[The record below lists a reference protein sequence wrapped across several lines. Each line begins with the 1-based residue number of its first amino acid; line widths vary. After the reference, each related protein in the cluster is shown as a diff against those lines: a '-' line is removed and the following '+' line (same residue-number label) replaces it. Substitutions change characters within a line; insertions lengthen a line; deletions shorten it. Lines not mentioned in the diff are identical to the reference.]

1 MLLKSIAKKAK
12 QSLFLYYNNDD
23 VLMAKKTE
31 KPSNPYK
38 SEPESNLPRP
48 KIPFFYSLI
57 ALALIIGVQLAFFWS
72 GSTPEVPYST
82 FRSLIAENK
91 VESVKLAPEKIMVQL
106 KQGVTVSV
114 GAAEGDQPS
123 VSAPKSSSKPSNE
136 LVVTPVRD
144 DKLIELLESK
154 GVRYQGV
161 QGNSWIGELLQ
172 WIIPFGLL
180 LGMYFFVFR
189 RMGGPG
195 SQFMNIG
202 KNKAALYE
210 NFDEHTRITFKDV
223 AGLDEAKAEVMEVVD
238 FLKDPKKYTTLGGKL
253 PKGVLLVGPPG
264 TGKTLLAKA
273 VAGEA
278 DVPFFSL
285 SGSDFVE
292 MFVGV
297 GAARVRDLFKQAKEK
312 APCII
317 FIDEIDA
324 VGRSRGKGVMMGAND
339 ERENTLNQLLVEMDG
354 FATDKGV
361 ILIAATNR
369 PDVLDSALL
378 RPGRF
383 DRQIMVDK
391 PDLKGRVDILK
402 VHTKSLSLGNDVN
415 LKTLASQTPGFA
427 GAEIANAANEA
438 ALLASRR
445 NKQTIDMKDFEDA
458 IERVVAGL
466 EKKNKVINPR
476 ERQIVAYHEAGHA
489 IVSWMMVENDPVQK
503 ISIVPRGMSA
513 LGYTMNIPLEDRYL
527 MTRRELFAR
536 ICGLLG
542 GRIAEQVIFGEIST
556 GAQNDLEKVTS
567 IAYNMVMVYGMSE
580 KLGNISFYDSH
591 NSGYGMEKK
600 YGEETARLI
609 DQEVRHI
616 IEEARVAV
624 LELLAEHRDKL
635 ERLASELLQKEMLQQ
650 SQIEEILGKRPGGNL
665 FPSSYDDVEE
675 VEVDAAPS
683 VTCEAAVV
691 ENGTAVSATTDKAKS
706 QLSPCEQK
714 ALEEA
719 VARIQRAREQ
729 REAQQQQQNPPSEV

>member
-1 MLLKSIAKKAK
+1 
-12 QSLFLYYNNDD
+12 
-23 VLMAKKTE
+23 MAKNTI

-38 SEPESNLPRP
+38 NQPENNLPRP
-48 KIPFFYSLI
+48 KFPIMYYVVVIVL
-57 ALALIIGVQLAFFWS
+57 LIGVQLAFFWS
-72 GSTPEVPYST
+72 GSTQEIPYST
-82 FRSLIAENK
+82 FRKLIAENQ
-91 VESVKLAPEKIMVQL
+91 VVSVKISPEKIYVKL
-106 KQGVTVSV
+106 KP
-114 GAAEGDQPS
+114 GAETGLAVKGSQKEGPGISFPQS
-123 VSAPKSSSKPSNE
+123 TSKQDEIIVN
-136 LVVTPVRD
+136 PVRD
-144 DKLIELLESK
+144 EGLIELLESK
-154 GVRYQGV
+154 GIKYQGLP
-161 QGNSWIGELLQ
+161 SSTWISELLQ
-172 WIIPFGLL
+172 WIVPFGLL
-180 LGMYFFVFR
+180 IGIYFFVFR
-189 RMGGPG
+189 RMGAPG

-210 NFDEHTRITFKDV
+210 NLDEHTRITFKDV

-278 DVPFFSL
+278 DVPFFSI

-324 VGRSRGKGVMMGAND
+324 VGRSRGKGAMMGAND

-391 PDLKGRVDILK
+391 PDLKGRIDIFK
-402 VHTKSLSLGNDVN
+402 VHTKDLSLSKDVN
-415 LKTLASQTPGFA
+415 LKALASQTPGFA

-445 NKQTIDMKDFEDA
+445 NKKSIEMKDFEDA
-458 IERVVAGL
+458 IERCVAGL

-476 ERQIVAYHEAGHA
+476 EKQIVAYHEAGHA
-489 IVSWMMVENDPVQK
+489 IVSWMMPDNDPVQK

-527 MTRRELFAR
+527 MTKSELLGR

-542 GRIAEQVIFGEIST
+542 GRIAELIIFSEIST

-567 IAYNMVMVYGMSE
+567 IAYNMVTVYGMSD
-580 KLGNISFYDSH
+580 KLGNLSFYES
-591 NSGYGMEKK
+591 NNPYYGGPGIDKK

-609 DQEVRHI
+609 DREVMSIVEESRMKVMNLLTQNRH
-616 IEEARVAV
+616 
-624 LELLAEHRDKL
+624 KL
-635 ERLASELLQKEMLQQ
+635 EQLASELLLKEMLQY
-650 SQIEEILGKRPGGNL
+650 SQIEEILGKRPEGL
-665 FPSSYDDVEE
+665 FPVHIEE
-675 VEVDAAPS
+675 ES
-683 VTCEAAVV
+683 LL
-691 ENGTAVSATTDKAKS
+691 ENEDENQEKSTVQSNREELTDK
-706 QLSPCEQK
+706 EQ
-714 ALEEA
+714 AELEEA
-719 VARIQRAREQ
+719 VARLKQGRIIQE
-729 REAQQQQQNPPSEV
+729 N

>member
-1 MLLKSIAKKAK
+1 
-12 QSLFLYYNNDD
+12 
-23 VLMAKKTE
+23 MAKKLS

-38 SEPESNLPRP
+38 NLPENNVPRP
-48 KIPFFYSLI
+48 KFSIMYYVVVIVL
-57 ALALIIGVQLAFFWS
+57 LIGVQLAFFWS
-72 GSTPEVPYST
+72 GSTQEIPYST
-82 FRSLIAENK
+82 FRKLIAENK
-91 VESVKLAPEKIMVQL
+91 IESVKIAQERIYVKL
-106 KQGVTVSV
+106 KQGMNTGV
-114 GAAEGDQPS
+114 
-123 VSAPKSSSKPSNE
+123 APKEQQKDGPGMFLPQSTSKQEEIFVNA
-136 LVVTPVRD
+136 VRD
-144 DKLIELLESK
+144 ETLIELLESK
-154 GVRYQGV
+154 GIKYQGV
-161 QGNSWIGELLQ
+161 PSSTWISELLQ
-172 WIIPFGLL
+172 WILPFGLL
-180 LGMYFFVFR
+180 IGIYFFVFR

-195 SQFMNIG
+195 SQFMNIS

-210 NFDEHTRITFKDV
+210 NLDEHTRITFKDV

-278 DVPFFSL
+278 DVPFFSI

-324 VGRSRGKGVMMGAND
+324 VGRSRGKGAMMGAND

-391 PDLKGRVDILK
+391 PDLKGRIDIFK
-402 VHTKSLSLGNDVN
+402 VHTKDLSLSTDVN
-415 LKTLASQTPGFA
+415 LKALASQTPGFA

-445 NKQTIDMKDFEDA
+445 NKLSIEMKDFEDA

-476 ERQIVAYHEAGHA
+476 EKQIVAYHEAGHA
-489 IVSWMMVENDPVQK
+489 IISWMMAENDPVQK

-527 MTRRELFAR
+527 MTKSELLAR

-542 GRIAEQVIFGEIST
+542 GRIAEEIIFNEIST
-556 GAQNDLEKVTS
+556 GAQNDLEK
-567 IAYNMVMVYGMSE
+567 
-580 KLGNISFYDSH
+580 
-591 NSGYGMEKK
+591 
-600 YGEETARLI
+600 
-609 DQEVRHI
+609 
-616 IEEARVAV
+616 
-624 LELLAEHRDKL
+624 
-635 ERLASELLQKEMLQQ
+635 
-650 SQIEEILGKRPGGNL
+650 
-665 FPSSYDDVEE
+665 SYKH
-675 VEVDAAPS
+675 S
-683 VTCEAAVV
+683 
-691 ENGTAVSATTDKAKS
+691 
-706 QLSPCEQK
+706 L
-714 ALEEA
+714 
-719 VARIQRAREQ
+719 
-729 REAQQQQQNPPSEV
+729 

>member
-1 MLLKSIAKKAK
+1 
-12 QSLFLYYNNDD
+12 
-23 VLMAKKTE
+23 MAKK
-31 KPSNPYK
+31 PSKFPNPYK
-38 SEPESNLPRP
+38 SEQESNERRP
-48 KIPFFYSLI
+48 KFSIMYYVVVILLLI
-57 ALALIIGVQLAFFWS
+57 GIQLAFFWS
-72 GSTPEVPYST
+72 GSTQEIPYST
-82 FRSLIAENK
+82 FRQYITENK
-91 VESVKLAPEKIMVQL
+91 VKSVKISPEKIYVKLRTEPENSVTGKEPRKDGPGVLLPQSSP
-106 KQGVTVSV
+106 KQD
-114 GAAEGDQPS
+114 EI
-123 VSAPKSSSKPSNE
+123 
-136 LVVTPVRD
+136 VVIPVRD
-144 DKLIELLESK
+144 ENLIELLESK
-154 GVRYQGV
+154 GVKYEGLP
-161 QGNSWIGELLQ
+161 SSTWIGELVQ
-172 WIIPFGLL
+172 WVLPFALL
-180 LGMYFFVFR
+180 IGIYFFVFR
-189 RMGGPG
+189 RMGAPG

-210 NFDEHTRITFKDV
+210 NLDEHTRITFKDV

-278 DVPFFSL
+278 DVPFFSI

-324 VGRSRGKGVMMGAND
+324 VGRSRGKGYMMGAND

-391 PDLKGRVDILK
+391 PDLKGRIDIFK
-402 VHTKSLSLGNDVN
+402 VHTKSLSLSKDVN

-445 NKQTIDMKDFEDA
+445 NKNSIEMKDFEDA

-476 ERQIVAYHEAGHA
+476 EKQIVAYHEAGHA
-489 IVSWMMVENDPVQK
+489 IVSWMMPENDPVQK

-527 MTRRELFAR
+527 MTKTELSAR
-536 ICGLLG
+536 ICSLLG
-542 GRIAEQVIFGEIST
+542 GRIAEQIIFGEIST

-567 IAYNMVMVYGMSE
+567 IAYNMVMVYGMSS
-580 KLGNISFYDSH
+580 KLGNLSFFESNNPY
-591 NSGYGMEKK
+591 YGSPGIDKK
-600 YGEETARLI
+600 YSEETARLI
-609 DQEVRHI
+609 DSEVMAI
-616 IEEARVAV
+616 IEEARSKVTDM
-624 LELLAEHRDKL
+624 LTENRDKL
-635 ERLASELLQKEMLQQ
+635 EKLATELLQKEMLQYA
-650 SQIEEILGKRPGGNL
+650 QIEEILGKRPEGL
-665 FPSSYDDVEE
+665 FPVQIEDDVHPEFNGQSPE
-675 VEVDAAPS
+675 NTTDA
-683 VTCEAAVV
+683 
-691 ENGTAVSATTDKAKS
+691 ENGNRLNDD
-706 QLSPCEQK
+706 EQA

-719 VARIQRAREQ
+719 VARLKQSRNIAG
-729 REAQQQQQNPPSEV
+729 N

>member
-1 MLLKSIAKKAK
+1 
-12 QSLFLYYNNDD
+12 
-23 VLMAKKTE
+23 MAKKTN

-38 SEPESNLPRP
+38 NEPENNLPRP
-48 KIPFFYSLI
+48 KFPIMYYVVVIVL
-57 ALALIIGVQLAFFWS
+57 LIGVQLAFFWS
-72 GSTPEVPYST
+72 GSTPERPYSF
-82 FRSLIAENK
+82 FRQLITENK
-91 VESVKLAPEKIMVQL
+91 VVSVKISPERIYVKL
-106 KQGVTVSV
+106 KPGTDIGKDAKDSQKENPGISLPQST
-114 GAAEGDQPS
+114 
-123 VSAPKSSSKPSNE
+123 SKQDEIFVN
-136 LVVTPVRD
+136 PVRD
-144 DKLIELLESK
+144 DSLIELLESK
-154 GVRYQGV
+154 GIQYQGLP
-161 QGNSWIGELLQ
+161 SSTWISELLQ
-172 WIIPFGLL
+172 WILPFGLL
-180 LGMYFFVFR
+180 IGIYFFVFR
-189 RMGGPG
+189 KMGGPG

-210 NFDEHTRITFKDV
+210 NLDEHTRITFKDV

-278 DVPFFSL
+278 DVPFFSI

-324 VGRSRGKGVMMGAND
+324 VGRSRGKGAMMGAND

-391 PDLKGRVDILK
+391 PDLKGRIDIFK
-402 VHTKSLSLGNDVN
+402 VHTKALSLSKEVN
-415 LKTLASQTPGFA
+415 LKALASQTPGFA

-445 NKQTIDMKDFEDA
+445 NKQSIEMKDFEDA
-458 IERVVAGL
+458 IERCVAGL

-476 ERQIVAYHEAGHA
+476 EKQIVAYHEAGHA
-489 IVSWMMVENDPVQK
+489 IVSWLMADNDPVQK

-527 MTRRELFAR
+527 MTRSELLGR

-542 GRIAEQVIFGEIST
+542 GRIAELIIFSEIST

-567 IAYNMVMVYGMSE
+567 IAYNMVTVYGMSE
-580 KLGNISFYDSH
+580 KLGNLSFYES
-591 NSGYGMEKK
+591 NNPYYGSPGIDKK

-609 DQEVRHI
+609 DREVMSI
-616 IEEARVAV
+616 VEESRIKVMN
-624 LELLAEHRDKL
+624 LLTENREKL
-635 ERLASELLQKEMLQQ
+635 EMLASELLLKEMLQYP
-650 SQIEEILGKRPGGNL
+650 QIEEILGKRPEGL
-665 FPSSYDDVEE
+665 FPVHIEE
-675 VEVDAAPS
+675 EHLP
-683 VTCEAAVV
+683 
-691 ENGTAVSATTDKAKS
+691 ENEEESAKNPAIHANTEQLTAS
-706 QLSPCEQK
+706 EQ
-714 ALEEA
+714 AELEEA
-719 VARIQRAREQ
+719 VARLRQERKI
-729 REAQQQQQNPPSEV
+729 SEN

>member
-1 MLLKSIAKKAK
+1 MYYLVVILL
-12 QSLFLYYNNDD
+12 
-23 VLMAKKTE
+23 
-31 KPSNPYK
+31 
-38 SEPESNLPRP
+38 
-48 KIPFFYSLI
+48 LI
-57 ALALIIGVQLAFFWS
+57 GIQLAFFWS
-72 GSTPEVPYST
+72 GSSVEIPYST
-82 FRSLIAENK
+82 FRKYIAENR
-91 VESVKLAPEKIMVQL
+91 VESVKISSDRIYVQL
-106 KQGVTVSV
+106 KNDEKTGNSAQDSTR
-114 GAAEGDQPS
+114 EGPRMFI
-123 VSAPKSSSKPSNE
+123 PNSSNQSNE
-136 LVVTPVRD
+136 IFVTPVRD
-144 DKLIELLESK
+144 DELIGLLESK
-154 GVRYQGV
+154 GIKYQGLPS
-161 QGNSWIGELLQ
+161 NTWLSELLQ
-172 WIIPFGLL
+172 WVLPFGLL
-180 LGMYFFVFR
+180 IGIYFFVFR

-210 NFDEHTRITFKDV
+210 NLDEHTRITFRDV

-238 FLKDPKKYTTLGGKL
+238 FLKDPKKYTKLGGKL

-278 DVPFFSL
+278 EVPFFSI

-297 GAARVRDLFKQAKEK
+297 GAARVRDLFRQAKEK

-324 VGRSRGKGVMMGAND
+324 VGRSRGKGAMMGAND

-361 ILIAATNR
+361 ILMAATNR

-391 PDLKGRVDILK
+391 PDLKGRIDIFE
-402 VHTKSLSLGNDVN
+402 VHTKNLSLSPDVN

-445 NKQTIDMKDFEDA
+445 NKQSIEMKDFEDA

-476 ERQIVAYHEAGHA
+476 EKQIVAYHEAGHA
-489 IVSWMMVENDPVQK
+489 IVSWMMPENDPVQK

-527 MTRRELFAR
+527 MTKNELFAR

-542 GRIAEQVIFGEIST
+542 GRIAEQIVFGEIST
-556 GAQNDLEKVTS
+556 GAQNDLEKVTG

-580 KLGNISFYDSH
+580 RLGNLSFYES
-591 NSGYGMEKK
+591 NNPYYGGPSIDKK
-600 YGEETARLI
+600 YSEETAQLI
-609 DQEVRHI
+609 DSEVKALV
-616 IEEARVAV
+616 EQARQTVTDLLTTNREKLETLAR
-624 LELLAEHRDKL
+624 ELL
-635 ERLASELLQKEMLQQ
+635 SKEMLQYC
-650 SQIEEILGKRPGGNL
+650 QIEEILGKRPAG
-665 FPSSYDDVEE
+665 SSSAHLHTDC
-675 VEVDAAPS
+675 S
-683 VTCEAAVV
+683 G
-691 ENGTAVSATTDKAKS
+691 NGTAVQEPAEE
-706 QLSPCEQK
+706 PEQK
-714 ALEEA
+714 SMSEQERMELEAA
-719 VARIQRAREQ
+719 VARLRENREQ
-729 REAQQQQQNPPSEV
+729 TGS

>member
-1 MLLKSIAKKAK
+1 
-12 QSLFLYYNNDD
+12 
-23 VLMAKKTE
+23 MAKK
-31 KPSNPYK
+31 PLRPLNPYK
-38 SEPESNLPRP
+38 NEPENNIPRP
-48 KIPFFYSLI
+48 KFSIMYYVVVIVIL
-57 ALALIIGVQLAFFWS
+57 IGVQLAFFWS
-72 GSTPEVPYST
+72 GSTKEIPYSE
-82 FRSLIAENK
+82 FRKLITEDK
-91 VESVKLAPEKIMVQL
+91 IESVKISPERISIKLKPGVEAGLAVKEPQKETPGFLPQ
-106 KQGVTVSV
+106 
-114 GAAEGDQPS
+114 
-123 VSAPKSSSKPSNE
+123 SSSKQDEIFVN
-136 LVVTPVRD
+136 PVRD
-144 DKLIELLESK
+144 DTLIELLESQGIK
-154 GVRYQGV
+154 YQGMA
-161 QGNSWIGELLQ
+161 SITWISELIQ
-172 WIIPFGLL
+172 WILPFALL
-180 LGMYFFVFR
+180 IGIYFFVFR

-210 NFDEHTRITFKDV
+210 NLDEHTRITFKDV

-278 DVPFFSL
+278 DVPFFSI

-324 VGRSRGKGVMMGAND
+324 VGRSRGKGAMMGAND

-391 PDLKGRVDILK
+391 PDLKGRIDIFK
-402 VHTKSLSLGNDVN
+402 VHTKKLSLSPNVN
-415 LKTLASQTPGFA
+415 LKALASQTPGFA
-427 GAEIANAANEA
+427 GAEIANTANEA

-445 NKQTIDMKDFEDA
+445 NKLSIEMKDFEDA
-458 IERVVAGL
+458 IERCVAGL

-476 ERQIVAYHEAGHA
+476 EKQIVAYHEAGHA
-489 IVSWMMVENDPVQK
+489 IVSWMMPENDPVQK

-527 MTRRELFAR
+527 MTKTELLAR

-542 GRIAEQVIFGEIST
+542 GRIAEQIIFNEIST

-567 IAYNMVMVYGMSE
+567 IAYNMVMVYGMSD
-580 KLGNISFYDSH
+580 KLGNLSFFESNNPY
-591 NSGYGMEKK
+591 YGSPGIDKK
-600 YGEETARLI
+600 YGEETARII
-609 DQEVRHI
+609 DREVMAI
-616 IEEARVAV
+616 VEDARLKVMN
-624 LELLAEHRDKL
+624 LLNVNREKL
-635 ERLASELLQKEMLQQ
+635 EKLASELLLKEMLQYA
-650 SQIEEILGKRPGGNL
+650 QIEEILGKRAEGL
-665 FPSSYDDVEE
+665 FPVQAEEESLPENDQESSTEIASQNNLD
-675 VEVDAAPS
+675 
-683 VTCEAAVV
+683 
-691 ENGTAVSATTDKAKS
+691 
-706 QLSPCEQK
+706 QLSQQEQVE
-714 ALEEA
+714 LEEA
-719 VARIQRAREQ
+719 VAKLRGKRSSQV
-729 REAQQQQQNPPSEV
+729 S

>member
-1 MLLKSIAKKAK
+1 
-12 QSLFLYYNNDD
+12 
-23 VLMAKKTE
+23 MAKK
-31 KPSNPYK
+31 PLRPLNPYK
-38 SEPESNLPRP
+38 NEPENNIPRP
-48 KIPFFYSLI
+48 KFSIMYYVVVIVIL
-57 ALALIIGVQLAFFWS
+57 IGVQLAFFWS
-72 GSTPEVPYST
+72 GSTKEIPYSE
-82 FRSLIAENK
+82 FRKLITEDK
-91 VESVKLAPEKIMVQL
+91 IESVKISPERISIKLKPGVEAGLAVKEPQKETPGFLPQ
-106 KQGVTVSV
+106 
-114 GAAEGDQPS
+114 
-123 VSAPKSSSKPSNE
+123 SSSKQDEIFVN
-136 LVVTPVRD
+136 PVRD
-144 DKLIELLESK
+144 DTLIELLESQGIK
-154 GVRYQGV
+154 YQGMAS
-161 QGNSWIGELLQ
+161 NTWISELIQ
-172 WIIPFGLL
+172 WILPFALL
-180 LGMYFFVFR
+180 IGIYFFVFR

-210 NFDEHTRITFKDV
+210 NLDEHTRITFKDV

-278 DVPFFSL
+278 DVPFFSI

-324 VGRSRGKGVMMGAND
+324 VGRSRGKGAMMGAND

-391 PDLKGRVDILK
+391 PDLKGRIDIFK
-402 VHTKSLSLGNDVN
+402 VHTKKLSLSPNVN
-415 LKTLASQTPGFA
+415 LKALASQTPGFA
-427 GAEIANAANEA
+427 GAEIANTANEA

-445 NKQTIDMKDFEDA
+445 NKLSIEMKDFEDA
-458 IERVVAGL
+458 IERCVAGL

-476 ERQIVAYHEAGHA
+476 EKQIVAYHEAGHA
-489 IVSWMMVENDPVQK
+489 IVSWMMPENDPVQK

-527 MTRRELFAR
+527 MTKTELLAR

-542 GRIAEQVIFGEIST
+542 GRIAEQIIFNEIST

-567 IAYNMVMVYGMSE
+567 IAYNMVMVYGMSD
-580 KLGNISFYDSH
+580 KLGNLSFFESNNPY
-591 NSGYGMEKK
+591 YGSPGIDKK
-600 YGEETARLI
+600 YGEETARII
-609 DQEVRHI
+609 DREVMAI
-616 IEEARVAV
+616 VEDARLKVMN
-624 LELLAEHRDKL
+624 LLNVNREKL
-635 ERLASELLQKEMLQQ
+635 EKLASELLLKEMLQYA
-650 SQIEEILGKRPGGNL
+650 QIEEILGKRAEGL
-665 FPSSYDDVEE
+665 FPVQAEEESLPENDQESSTEIASQNNLD
-675 VEVDAAPS
+675 
-683 VTCEAAVV
+683 
-691 ENGTAVSATTDKAKS
+691 
-706 QLSPCEQK
+706 QLSQQEQVE
-714 ALEEA
+714 LEEA
-719 VARIQRAREQ
+719 VAKLRGKRNSQV
-729 REAQQQQQNPPSEV
+729 S

>member
-1 MLLKSIAKKAK
+1 
-12 QSLFLYYNNDD
+12 
-23 VLMAKKTE
+23 MAKKTL

-38 SEPESNLPRP
+38 NEPDNNIPRP
-48 KIPFFYSLI
+48 KFSIMYYVVVIVL
-57 ALALIIGVQLAFFWS
+57 LIGVQLAFFWS
-72 GSTPEVPYST
+72 GSTREIPYST
-82 FRSLIAENK
+82 FRKLIAENK
-91 VESVKLAPEKIMVQL
+91 IESVKIAQERIYIKIKPGAETAIAVKEQPKDGPGL
-106 KQGVTVSV
+106 FLPQSTSKQEEIFV
-114 GAAEGDQPS
+114 
-123 VSAPKSSSKPSNE
+123 N
-136 LVVTPVRD
+136 PVRD
-144 DKLIELLESK
+144 DSLVELLESK
-154 GVRYQGV
+154 GIKYQGMA
-161 QGNSWIGELLQ
+161 SSTWISELLQ
-172 WIIPFGLL
+172 WILPFALL
-180 LGMYFFVFR
+180 IGIYFFVFR

-210 NFDEHTRITFKDV
+210 NLDEHSRITFKDV

-278 DVPFFSL
+278 DVPFFSI

-324 VGRSRGKGVMMGAND
+324 VGRSRGKGAMMGAND

-391 PDLKGRVDILK
+391 PDLKGRIDIFK
-402 VHTKSLSLGNDVN
+402 VHTKKLSLSEDVN

-427 GAEIANAANEA
+427 GAEIANTANEA

-445 NKQTIDMKDFEDA
+445 NKKSIEMKDFEDA
-458 IERVVAGL
+458 IERCVAGL

-476 ERQIVAYHEAGHA
+476 EKQIVAYHEAGHA
-489 IVSWMMVENDPVQK
+489 IVSWMMPENDPVQK

-527 MTRRELFAR
+527 MTKSELLAR

-542 GRIAEQVIFGEIST
+542 GRIAEQIIFNEIST

-580 KLGNISFYDSH
+580 KLGNLSFFESNNPY
-591 NSGYGMEKK
+591 YGSPGIDKK
-600 YGEETARLI
+600 YGEETGRLI
-609 DQEVRHI
+609 DREVMAI
-616 IEEARVAV
+616 IEDSRLKVMNLLTLNREKLEKLAG
-624 LELLAEHRDKL
+624 ELLL
-635 ERLASELLQKEMLQQ
+635 KEMLQY
-650 SQIEEILGKRPGGNL
+650 SQIEEILGKRPEGL
-665 FPSSYDDVEE
+665 FPVQSQEE
-675 VEVDAAPS
+675 YSPED
-683 VTCEAAVV
+683 EA
-691 ENGTAVSATTDKAKS
+691 ENSRQTTLQNNTD
-706 QLSPCEQK
+706 QLSAKEQSE
-714 ALEEA
+714 LEDA
-719 VARIQRAREQ
+719 VARLREV
-729 REAQQQQQNPPSEV
+729 RKIPEN

>member
-1 MLLKSIAKKAK
+1 
-12 QSLFLYYNNDD
+12 
-23 VLMAKKTE
+23 MAKK
-31 KPSNPYK
+31 PNRFPNPYK
-38 SEPESNLPRP
+38 NEQDGNERRPRFS
-48 KIPFFYSLI
+48 ILYYAVVIVLLI
-57 ALALIIGVQLAFFWS
+57 GIQLAFFWS
-72 GSTPEVPYST
+72 GSTQEVPYST
-82 FRSLIAENK
+82 FRQLITENK
-91 VESVKLAPEKIMVQL
+91 VESVKISPEKIYLKL
-106 KQGVTVSV
+106 KQGPESI
-114 GAAEGDQPS
+114 AAKKEQPQEGPGGLLQSPS
-123 VSAPKSSSKPSNE
+123 KQDE
-136 LVVTPVRD
+136 LVVNPVRD
-144 DKLIELLESK
+144 DQLIELLESH
-154 GVRYQGV
+154 GVKYQGLP
-161 QGNSWIGELLQ
+161 SSTWIGELIQ
-172 WIIPFGLL
+172 WVLPFALL
-180 LGMYFFVFR
+180 IGIYFFVFR

-210 NFDEHTRITFKDV
+210 NLDEHTRITFKDV

-238 FLKDPKKYTTLGGKL
+238 FLKDPKKYTALGGKL

-273 VAGEA
+273 VAGQA
-278 DVPFFSL
+278 DVPFFSI

-324 VGRSRGKGVMMGAND
+324 VGRSRGKGYMMGAND

-391 PDLKGRVDILK
+391 PDLKGRIDIFK
-402 VHTKSLSLGNDVN
+402 VHTKTLSLSKDVN
-415 LKTLASQTPGFA
+415 LKTLATQTPGFA

-445 NKQTIDMKDFEDA
+445 NKKSIEMKDFEDA

-476 ERQIVAYHEAGHA
+476 EKQIVAYHEAGHA
-489 IVSWMMVENDPVQK
+489 IISWLMPENDPVQK

-527 MTRRELFAR
+527 MTRNELFAR
-536 ICGLLG
+536 ICSLLG
-542 GRIAEQVIFGEIST
+542 GRIAEQVIFSEIST

-580 KLGNISFYDSH
+580 KLGNLSFYES
-591 NSGYGMEKK
+591 NNPYYGSPGIDKK
-600 YGEETARLI
+600 YSDETGRLI
-609 DQEVRHI
+609 DSEVMALI
-616 IEEARVAV
+616 NDACSKVTAMLTEN
-624 LELLAEHRDKL
+624 RDKL
-635 ERLASELLQKEMLQQ
+635 EQLAGELLKKEMLQYA
-650 SQIEEILGKRPGGNL
+650 QIEEILGKRPPGL
-665 FPSSYDDVEE
+665 FPVQTDEETVVVEE
-675 VEVDAAPS
+675 NPS
-683 VTCEAAVV
+683 VDSSAGA
-691 ENGTAVSATTDKAKS
+691 ENGIS
-706 QLSPCEQK
+706 LSEKEQSE
-714 ALEEA
+714 LEEA
-719 VARIQRAREQ
+719 VARIQQSRN
-729 REAQQQQQNPPSEV
+729 QNES

>member
-1 MLLKSIAKKAK
+1 MYYVVVIVLL
-12 QSLFLYYNNDD
+12 
-23 VLMAKKTE
+23 
-31 KPSNPYK
+31 
-38 SEPESNLPRP
+38 
-48 KIPFFYSLI
+48 
-57 ALALIIGVQLAFFWS
+57 IGIQLAFFWR
-72 GSTPEVPYST
+72 GSTKEIPYSE
-82 FRSLIAENK
+82 FRKQIAENK
-91 VESVKLAPEKIMVQL
+91 VESVRIAPEKIY
-106 KQGVTVSV
+106 VTFKAPLVTEI
-114 GAAEGDQPS
+114 ATKEQPT
-123 VSAPKSSSKPSNE
+123 SKKEEFFVN
-136 LVVTPVRD
+136 PVRD
-144 DKLIELLESK
+144 ETLIELLENK
-154 GVRYQGV
+154 GIKYQGLP
-161 QGNSWIGELLQ
+161 SSTWINELLQ
-172 WIIPFGLL
+172 WLLPFALLIGL
-180 LGMYFFVFR
+180 YFFVFR

-210 NFDEHTRITFKDV
+210 NLDEHTRITFKDV

-278 DVPFFSL
+278 DVPFFSI

-324 VGRSRGKGVMMGAND
+324 VGRSRGKGAMMGAND

-361 ILIAATNR
+361 ILMAATNR

-391 PDLKGRVDILK
+391 PDLKGRIDIFK
-402 VHTKSLSLGNDVN
+402 VHTKKLSLSDDVN
-415 LKTLASQTPGFA
+415 LKVLASQTPGFA
-427 GAEIANAANEA
+427 GADIANAANEA

-445 NKQTIDMKDFEDA
+445 NKQGIEMKDFEDA

-476 ERQIVAYHEAGHA
+476 EKQIVAYHEAGHA
-489 IVSWMMVENDPVQK
+489 IISWIMPENDPVQK

-527 MTRRELFAR
+527 MTKSELLAR
-536 ICGLLG
+536 ICSLLG
-542 GRIAEQVIFGEIST
+542 GRIAEQIIFNEIST

-580 KLGNISFYDSH
+580 KLGNLSFFESNNPY
-591 NSGYGMEKK
+591 YGSPGIDKK

-609 DQEVRHI
+609 DKEVMSI
-616 IEEARVAV
+616 VEESRIKVT
-624 LELLAEHRDKL
+624 ELLTQNKEKL
-635 ERLASELLQKEMLQQ
+635 EKLASELLLKEMLQY
-650 SQIEEILGKRPGGNL
+650 SQIEDILGKRPEGF
-665 FPSSYDDVEE
+665 FPVQYVDELLSDIDVETTSNNIGL
-675 VEVDAAPS
+675 DATIQTGSNQLSNTEQAEL
-683 VTCEAAVV
+683 EAAV
-691 ENGTAVSATTDKAKS
+691 ARLKKKRIS
-706 QLSPCEQK
+706 
-714 ALEEA
+714 LE
-719 VARIQRAREQ
+719 
-729 REAQQQQQNPPSEV
+729 S

>member
-1 MLLKSIAKKAK
+1 MSKKLSK
-12 QSLFLYYNNDD
+12 H
-23 VLMAKKTE
+23 
-31 KPSNPYK
+31 SNPYK
-38 SEPESNLPRP
+38 NESENNIPRP
-48 KIPFFYSLI
+48 KFSIMYYVVVIVLLI
-57 ALALIIGVQLAFFWS
+57 GIQLAFFWR
-72 GSTPEVPYST
+72 GSTKEIPYSE
-82 FRSLIAENK
+82 FRKQIAENK
-91 VESVKLAPEKIMVQL
+91 VESVRIAPEKIY
-106 KQGVTVSV
+106 VTFKAPLVTEI
-114 GAAEGDQPS
+114 ATKEQPT
-123 VSAPKSSSKPSNE
+123 SKKEEFFVN
-136 LVVTPVRD
+136 PVRD
-144 DKLIELLESK
+144 ETLIELLENK
-154 GVRYQGV
+154 GIKYQGLP
-161 QGNSWIGELLQ
+161 SSTWINELLQ
-172 WIIPFGLL
+172 WLLPFALLIGL
-180 LGMYFFVFR
+180 YFFVFR

-210 NFDEHTRITFKDV
+210 NLDEHTRITFKDV

-278 DVPFFSL
+278 DVPFFSI

-324 VGRSRGKGVMMGAND
+324 VGRSRGKGAMMGAND

-361 ILIAATNR
+361 ILMAATNR

-391 PDLKGRVDILK
+391 PDLKGRIDIFK
-402 VHTKSLSLGNDVN
+402 VHTKKLSLSDDVN
-415 LKTLASQTPGFA
+415 LKVLASQTPGFA
-427 GAEIANAANEA
+427 GADIANAANEA

-445 NKQTIDMKDFEDA
+445 NKQGIEMKDFEDA

-476 ERQIVAYHEAGHA
+476 EKQIVAYHEAGHA
-489 IVSWMMVENDPVQK
+489 IISWIMPENDPVQK

-527 MTRRELFAR
+527 MTKSELLAR
-536 ICGLLG
+536 ICSLLG
-542 GRIAEQVIFGEIST
+542 GRIAEQIIFNEIST

-580 KLGNISFYDSH
+580 KLGNLSFFESNNPY
-591 NSGYGMEKK
+591 YGSPGIDKK

-609 DQEVRHI
+609 DKEVMSI
-616 IEEARVAV
+616 VEESRIKVT
-624 LELLAEHRDKL
+624 ELLTQNKEKL
-635 ERLASELLQKEMLQQ
+635 EKLASELLLKEMLQY
-650 SQIEEILGKRPGGNL
+650 SQIEDILGKRPEGF
-665 FPSSYDDVEE
+665 FPVQYVDELLSDIDVETTSNNIGL
-675 VEVDAAPS
+675 DATIQTGSNQLSNTEQAEL
-683 VTCEAAVV
+683 EAAV
-691 ENGTAVSATTDKAKS
+691 ARLKKKRIS
-706 QLSPCEQK
+706 
-714 ALEEA
+714 LE
-719 VARIQRAREQ
+719 
-729 REAQQQQQNPPSEV
+729 S

>member
-1 MLLKSIAKKAK
+1 
-12 QSLFLYYNNDD
+12 
-23 VLMAKKTE
+23 MAKK
-31 KPSNPYK
+31 PLRPLNPYK
-38 SEPESNLPRP
+38 NEPENNIPRP
-48 KIPFFYSLI
+48 KFSIMYYVVVIVILI
-57 ALALIIGVQLAFFWS
+57 GIQLAFFWS
-72 GSTPEVPYST
+72 GSTKEIPYSE
-82 FRSLIAENK
+82 FRKLITEDK
-91 VESVKLAPEKIMVQL
+91 IESVKISPERISIKLKPGVEAGLAVKEPQKETPGFLPQ
-106 KQGVTVSV
+106 
-114 GAAEGDQPS
+114 
-123 VSAPKSSSKPSNE
+123 SSSKQDEIFVN
-136 LVVTPVRD
+136 PVRD
-144 DKLIELLESK
+144 DTLIELLESQGIK
-154 GVRYQGV
+154 YQGMAS
-161 QGNSWIGELLQ
+161 NTWISELIQ
-172 WIIPFGLL
+172 WILPFALL
-180 LGMYFFVFR
+180 IGIYFFVFR

-210 NFDEHTRITFKDV
+210 NLDEHTRITFKDV

-278 DVPFFSL
+278 DVPFFSI

-324 VGRSRGKGVMMGAND
+324 VGRSRGKGAMMGAND

-391 PDLKGRVDILK
+391 PDLKGRIDIFK
-402 VHTKSLSLGNDVN
+402 VHTKKLSLSPNVN
-415 LKTLASQTPGFA
+415 LKALASQTPGFA
-427 GAEIANAANEA
+427 GAEIANTANEA

-445 NKQTIDMKDFEDA
+445 NKLSIEMKDFEDA
-458 IERVVAGL
+458 IERCVAGL

-476 ERQIVAYHEAGHA
+476 EKQIVAYHEAGHA
-489 IVSWMMVENDPVQK
+489 IVSWMMPENDPVQK

-527 MTRRELFAR
+527 MTKTELLAR

-542 GRIAEQVIFGEIST
+542 GRIAEQIIFNEIST

-567 IAYNMVMVYGMSE
+567 IAYNMVMVYGMSD
-580 KLGNISFYDSH
+580 KLGNLSFFESNNPY
-591 NSGYGMEKK
+591 YGSPGIDKK
-600 YGEETARLI
+600 YGEETARII
-609 DQEVRHI
+609 DREVMAI
-616 IEEARVAV
+616 VEDARLKVMN
-624 LELLAEHRDKL
+624 LLNVNREKL
-635 ERLASELLQKEMLQQ
+635 EKLASELLLKEMLQYA
-650 SQIEEILGKRPGGNL
+650 QIEEILGKRAEGL
-665 FPSSYDDVEE
+665 FPVQAEEESLPENDQESSTEIASQNNLD
-675 VEVDAAPS
+675 
-683 VTCEAAVV
+683 
-691 ENGTAVSATTDKAKS
+691 
-706 QLSPCEQK
+706 QLSQQEQVE
-714 ALEEA
+714 LEEA
-719 VARIQRAREQ
+719 VAKLRGKRSSQV
-729 REAQQQQQNPPSEV
+729 S

>member
-1 MLLKSIAKKAK
+1 
-12 QSLFLYYNNDD
+12 
-23 VLMAKKTE
+23 MAKKPL

-38 SEPESNLPRP
+38 NEPENNIPRP
-48 KIPFFYSLI
+48 KFSIMYYVVVIVLLI
-57 ALALIIGVQLAFFWS
+57 GIQLAFYWS
-72 GSTPEVPYST
+72 GSTKEIAYSE
-82 FRSLIAENK
+82 FRKLITEDK
-91 VESVKLAPEKIMVQL
+91 IESVKIGQERISLKLKPGAETGIAVKEPQNEKPGFLPQSTS
-106 KQGVTVSV
+106 KQDEIFV
-114 GAAEGDQPS
+114 
-123 VSAPKSSSKPSNE
+123 N
-136 LVVTPVRD
+136 PVRD
-144 DKLIELLESK
+144 DTLISLLESK
-154 GVRYQGV
+154 GIKYQGMA
-161 QGNSWIGELLQ
+161 STTWISELIQ
-172 WIIPFGLL
+172 WILPFALL
-180 LGMYFFVFR
+180 IGIYFFVFR
-189 RMGGPG
+189 RMGGAS

-210 NFDEHTRITFKDV
+210 NLDEHTRITFKDV

-278 DVPFFSL
+278 DVPFFSI

-324 VGRSRGKGVMMGAND
+324 VGRSRGKGAMMGAND

-361 ILIAATNR
+361 ILMAATNR

-391 PDLKGRVDILK
+391 PDLKGRIDIFK
-402 VHTKSLSLGNDVN
+402 VHTKALSLSEDVN

-427 GAEIANAANEA
+427 GAEIANTANEA

-445 NKQTIDMKDFEDA
+445 NKLSIEMKDFEDA
-458 IERVVAGL
+458 IERCIAGL

-476 ERQIVAYHEAGHA
+476 EKQIVAYHEAGHA
-489 IVSWMMVENDPVQK
+489 IVSWMMPENDPVQK

-527 MTRRELFAR
+527 MTKTELLAR

-542 GRIAEQVIFGEIST
+542 GRIAELIIFNEIST

-567 IAYNMVMVYGMSE
+567 IAYNMVMVYGMSD
-580 KLGNISFYDSH
+580 KLGNLSFFESNNPY
-591 NSGYGMEKK
+591 YGSPGIDKK
-600 YGEETARLI
+600 YSEETARLI
-609 DQEVRHI
+609 DREVMAIVEDSRLN
-616 IEEARVAV
+616 VMN
-624 LELLAEHRDKL
+624 LLILHREKL
-635 ERLASELLQKEMLQQ
+635 EKLASELLLKEMLQYA
-650 SQIEEILGKRPGGNL
+650 QIEEILGKRAEGL
-665 FPSSYDDVEE
+665 FPVQAEE
-675 VEVDAAPS
+675 EDSA
-683 VTCEAAVV
+683 
-691 ENGTAVSATTDKAKS
+691 ENESPVNSQNNS
-706 QLSPCEQK
+706 NQLSREEQVE
-714 ALEEA
+714 LERA
-719 VARIQRAREQ
+719 VARLKVER
-729 REAQQQQQNPPSEV
+729 N

>member
-1 MLLKSIAKKAK
+1 
-12 QSLFLYYNNDD
+12 
-23 VLMAKKTE
+23 MAKKPL

-38 SEPESNLPRP
+38 NEPENNIPRP
-48 KIPFFYSLI
+48 KFSIMYYVVVIVLLI
-57 ALALIIGVQLAFFWS
+57 GIQLAVFWP
-72 GSTPEVPYST
+72 GSTKEIAYSE
-82 FRSLIAENK
+82 FRKLITEDK
-91 VESVKLAPEKIMVQL
+91 IESVKIAQEKIYIKL
-106 KQGVTVSV
+106 KP
-114 GAAEGDQPS
+114 GAITSIAAKEQPKD
-123 VSAPKSSSKPSNE
+123 APGLFPSQSTSKPDE
-136 LVVTPVRD
+136 IVVNPVRD
-144 DKLIELLESK
+144 DTLIALLESK
-154 GVRYQGV
+154 GIKYQGV
-161 QGNSWIGELLQ
+161 ASTTWISELIQ
-172 WIIPFGLL
+172 WILPFALL
-180 LGMYFFVFR
+180 IGIYFFVFR
-189 RMGGPG
+189 RMGGAG

-210 NFDEHTRITFKDV
+210 NLDEHTRITFKDV

-278 DVPFFSL
+278 DVPFFSI

-324 VGRSRGKGVMMGAND
+324 VGRSRGKGAMMGAND

-361 ILIAATNR
+361 ILMAATNR

-391 PDLKGRVDILK
+391 PDLKGRIDIFK
-402 VHTKSLSLGNDVN
+402 VHTKALSLSENVN

-427 GAEIANAANEA
+427 GAEIANTANEA

-445 NKQTIDMKDFEDA
+445 NKLSIEMKDFEDA
-458 IERVVAGL
+458 IERCIAGL
-466 EKKNKVINPR
+466 EKKNKVNNPR
-476 ERQIVAYHEAGHA
+476 EKQIVAYHEAGHA
-489 IVSWMMVENDPVQK
+489 IVSWMMPENDPVQK

-527 MTRRELFAR
+527 MTKTELLAR

-542 GRIAEQVIFGEIST
+542 GRIAELIIFNEIST

-567 IAYNMVMVYGMSE
+567 IAYNMVMVYGMSD
-580 KLGNISFYDSH
+580 KLGNLSFFESNNPY
-591 NSGYGMEKK
+591 YGSPGIDKK
-600 YGEETARLI
+600 YSEETARLI
-609 DQEVRHI
+609 DREVMAI
-616 IEEARVAV
+616 VEDARLHV
-624 LELLAEHRDKL
+624 LNLLTLHREKL
-635 ERLASELLQKEMLQQ
+635 EKLASELLLKEMLQYA
-650 SQIEEILGKRPGGNL
+650 QIEEILGKRAEGL
-665 FPSSYDDVEE
+665 FPVQAEEEDD
-675 VEVDAAPS
+675 
-683 VTCEAAVV
+683 TV
-691 ENGTAVSATTDKAKS
+691 ENEQPVTSQNNSD
-706 QLSPCEQK
+706 QLSTKEQ
-714 ALEEA
+714 AELERA
-719 VARIQRAREQ
+719 VARLREV
-729 REAQQQQQNPPSEV
+729 RN

>member
-1 MLLKSIAKKAK
+1 
-12 QSLFLYYNNDD
+12 
-23 VLMAKKTE
+23 MAKNSV
-31 KPSNPYK
+31 KPPNPYK
-38 SEPESNLPRP
+38 NESEPSTPRP
-48 KIPFFYSLI
+48 KFPIMYYVVVIVL
-57 ALALIIGVQLAFFWS
+57 LIGVQLAFFWS
-72 GSTPEVPYST
+72 GSSQEIPYST
-82 FRSLIAENK
+82 FRKLITEEK
-91 VESVKLAPEKIMVQL
+91 VVSVKLSPERIYVKL
-106 KQGVTVSV
+106 KPGVDAGIPIKEPQSDKP
-114 GAAEGDQPS
+114 GISIPQ
-123 VSAPKSSSKPSNE
+123 SSSKQDEIYVN
-136 LVVTPVRD
+136 PVRD
-144 DKLIELLESK
+144 DGLIELLEKK
-154 GVRYQGV
+154 GVKYQGMP
-161 QGNSWIGELLQ
+161 SSTWISELLQ
-172 WIIPFGLL
+172 WLLPFGLL
-180 LGMYFFVFR
+180 LGLYFFVFR
-189 RMGGPG
+189 KMGGPG

-210 NFDEHTRITFKDV
+210 NLDEHTRITFKDV

-238 FLKDPKKYTTLGGKL
+238 FLKAPKKYTTLGGKL

-324 VGRSRGKGVMMGAND
+324 VGRSRGKGAMMGAND

-361 ILIAATNR
+361 ILMAATNR

-391 PDLKGRVDILK
+391 PDLKGRMDIFK
-402 VHTKSLSLGNDVN
+402 VHTKALSLSKEVN
-415 LKTLASQTPGFA
+415 LKALASQTPGFA

-445 NKQTIDMKDFEDA
+445 NKQSIEMKDFEDA
-458 IERVVAGL
+458 IERVIAGL

-476 ERQIVAYHEAGHA
+476 EKQIVAYHEAGHA
-489 IVSWMMVENDPVQK
+489 IVSWMMPDNDPVQK

-527 MTRRELFAR
+527 MTKNELIGR

-542 GRIAEQVIFGEIST
+542 GRIAEQIIFNEIST
-556 GAQNDLEKVTS
+556 GAQNDLEKITS
-567 IAYNMVMVYGMSE
+567 IAYNMVTVYGMSE
-580 KLGNISFYDSH
+580 KLGNISFYES
-591 NSGYGMEKK
+591 NNPYYGSPGVDKK

-609 DQEVRHI
+609 DREVMSI
-616 IEEARVAV
+616 IEDARMRVMT
-624 LELLAEHRDKL
+624 LLTENRDKL
-635 ERLASELLQKEMLQQ
+635 EKLASELLLKEMLQYPQ
-650 SQIEEILGKRPGGNL
+650 VEEILGKRAEGL
-665 FPSSYDDVEE
+665 FPTMHLE
-675 VEVDAAPS
+675 DAAETDTFLEVS
-683 VTCEAAVV
+683 ENDGNTTQN
-691 ENGTAVSATTDKAKS
+691 NGTEKLTDQERA
-706 QLSPCEQK
+706 E
-714 ALEEA
+714 LEEA
-719 VARIQRAREQ
+719 VARLKQTRNLPET
-729 REAQQQQQNPPSEV
+729 

>member
-1 MLLKSIAKKAK
+1 
-12 QSLFLYYNNDD
+12 
-23 VLMAKKTE
+23 
-31 KPSNPYK
+31 
-38 SEPESNLPRP
+38 
-48 KIPFFYSLI
+48 
-57 ALALIIGVQLAFFWS
+57 
-72 GSTPEVPYST
+72 
-82 FRSLIAENK
+82 
-91 VESVKLAPEKIMVQL
+91 
-106 KQGVTVSV
+106 
-114 GAAEGDQPS
+114 
-123 VSAPKSSSKPSNE
+123 
-136 LVVTPVRD
+136 
-144 DKLIELLESK
+144 
-154 GVRYQGV
+154 
-161 QGNSWIGELLQ
+161 
-172 WIIPFGLL
+172 
-180 LGMYFFVFR
+180 
-189 RMGGPG
+189 
-195 SQFMNIG
+195 MNIG

-210 NFDEHTRITFKDV
+210 NLDEHTRITFKDV

-278 DVPFFSL
+278 DVPFFSI

-324 VGRSRGKGVMMGAND
+324 VGRSRGKGAMMGAND

-391 PDLKGRVDILK
+391 PDLKGRIDIFK
-402 VHTKSLSLGNDVN
+402 VHTKDLSLSKDVN
-415 LKTLASQTPGFA
+415 LKALASQTPGFA

-445 NKQTIDMKDFEDA
+445 NKKSIEMKDFEDA
-458 IERVVAGL
+458 IERCVAGL

-476 ERQIVAYHEAGHA
+476 EKQIVAYHEAGHA
-489 IVSWMMVENDPVQK
+489 IVSWMMPDNDPVQK

-527 MTRRELFAR
+527 MTKSELLGR

-542 GRIAEQVIFGEIST
+542 GRIAELIIFSEIST

-567 IAYNMVMVYGMSE
+567 IAYNMVTVYGMSE
-580 KLGNISFYDSH
+580 KLGNLSFYES
-591 NSGYGMEKK
+591 NNPYYGGPGIDKK

-609 DQEVRHI
+609 DREVMSI
-616 IEEARVAV
+616 VEESRIKVMN
-624 LELLAEHRDKL
+624 LLTQNRNKL
-635 ERLASELLQKEMLQQ
+635 EQLASELLLKEMLQYP
-650 SQIEEILGKRPGGNL
+650 QIEEILGKRPEGL
-665 FPSSYDDVEE
+665 FPVHVEE
-675 VEVDAAPS
+675 EFML
-683 VTCEAAVV
+683 
-691 ENGTAVSATTDKAKS
+691 ENEEESAKNLTVPANTE
-706 QLSPCEQK
+706 QLTNKERTE
-714 ALEEA
+714 LEDA
-719 VARIQRAREQ
+719 VARLRQERNISG
-729 REAQQQQQNPPSEV
+729 N

>member
-1 MLLKSIAKKAK
+1 
-12 QSLFLYYNNDD
+12 
-23 VLMAKKTE
+23 MAKK
-31 KPSNPYK
+31 PNRFPNPYK
-38 SEPESNLPRP
+38 NEQDGNEPRP
-48 KIPFFYSLI
+48 RFSILYYAVVIVLLI
-57 ALALIIGVQLAFFWS
+57 GIQLAFFWS
-72 GSTPEVPYST
+72 GSTQEIPYST
-82 FRSLIAENK
+82 FRQFITENR
-91 VESVKLAPEKIMVQL
+91 VESVKISPEKIYVKL
-106 KQGVTVSV
+106 KQAPGSGV
-114 GAAEGDQPS
+114 AQKDQPQEG
-123 VSAPKSSSKPSNE
+123 PGILIPSPTKQDE
-136 LVVTPVRD
+136 ILVNPVRD
-144 DKLIELLESK
+144 DQLIELLESH
-154 GVRYQGV
+154 GVRYQGLP
-161 QGNSWIGELLQ
+161 SSTWIGELVQ
-172 WIIPFGLL
+172 WVLPFALL
-180 LGMYFFVFR
+180 IGIYFFVFR

-210 NFDEHTRITFKDV
+210 NLDEHTRITFKDV

-278 DVPFFSL
+278 DVPFFSI

-324 VGRSRGKGVMMGAND
+324 VGRSRGKGYMMGAND

-391 PDLKGRVDILK
+391 PDLKGRIDIFK
-402 VHTKSLSLGNDVN
+402 VHTKSLSLSKDVN
-415 LKTLASQTPGFA
+415 LKTLATQTPGFA

-445 NKQTIDMKDFEDA
+445 NKKSIEMKDFEDA

-476 ERQIVAYHEAGHA
+476 EKQIVAYHEAGHA
-489 IVSWMMVENDPVQK
+489 IVSWLMPENDPVQK

-527 MTRRELFAR
+527 MTRNELFAR
-536 ICGLLG
+536 ICSLLG
-542 GRIAEQVIFGEIST
+542 GRIAEQVIFSEIST
-556 GAQNDLEKVTS
+556 GAQNDLEKITS

-580 KLGNISFYDSH
+580 KLGNLSFYES
-591 NSGYGMEKK
+591 NNPYYGTPGIDKK
-600 YGEETARLI
+600 YGDETARLI
-609 DQEVRHI
+609 DNEVMSLI
-616 IEEARVAV
+616 NDACSKVTAMLTEN
-624 LELLAEHRDKL
+624 RDKL
-635 ERLASELLQKEMLQQ
+635 ERLAGELLQKEMLQYA
-650 SQIEEILGKRPGGNL
+650 QIEEILGKRPPGL
-665 FPSSYDDVEE
+665 FPVQADEE
-675 VEVDAAPS
+675 QSNDELIPVSEDTS
-683 VTCEAAVV
+683 VA
-691 ENGTAVSATTDKAKS
+691 ENGHS
-706 QLSPCEQK
+706 LSEREQ
-714 ALEEA
+714 AELEEA
-719 VARIQRAREQ
+719 VARIQQSRNQDE
-729 REAQQQQQNPPSEV
+729 S